1 MGKNLKEIQSMI
13 DGRYER
19 KIQVGYT
26 GKTQR
31 KEGEKWT
38 DGNGTEWEI
47 VNGKRKQI
55 TNIPAGGF
63 DKCSDCNKLIFKQR
77 DEDTYNRMGRC
88 YYCQINFE
96 VDLKVKPIRWFA
108 WRRLKDFQNME
119 AIESEMEQW
128 LDERKELLKDNPF
141 DETIA
146 NAIANSNVEMTI
158 NKNKTMTN

>member
-13 DGRYER
+13 DGKHER

-26 GKTQR
+26 GKIQR
-31 KEGEKWT
+31 EEGGKWT

-55 TNIPAGGF
+55 TNIPPRGF

-96 VDLKVKPIRWFA
+96 VDLKSKGKWKEWVIEQQKMRWESIEKEVA
-108 WRRLKDFQNME
+108 AIMKD
-119 AIESEMEQW
+119 I
-128 LDERKELLKDNPF
+128 KKDTDQAF
-141 DETIA
+141 DKSIA
-146 NAIANSNVEMTI
+146 NAMANENIST
-158 NKNKTMTN
+158 TMEQHKK

>member
-13 DGRYER
+13 DDRYER

-47 VNGKRKQI
+47 INGKRKQI
-55 TNIPAGGF
+55 TSVPARGF
-63 DKCSDCNKLIFKQR
+63 DRCSDCDKIIFKQR
-77 DEDTYNRMGRC
+77 DENTYNRMGRC

-96 VDLKVKPIRWFA
+96 VDLKAKGKWKDWVIKQEKMRWESIEKEVVA
-108 WRRLKDFQNME
+108 IMKDIKNDTDQAFDKSIANVMANE
-119 AIESEMEQW
+119 NISMAIEQH
-128 LDERKELLKDNPF
+128 KK
-141 DETIA
+141 
-146 NAIANSNVEMTI
+146 
-158 NKNKTMTN
+158 

>member
-13 DGRYER
+13 DGRYGR

-31 KEGEKWT
+31 EEGEKWI
-38 DGNGTEWEI
+38 DGNETEWEI

-55 TNIPAGGF
+55 TNVPARGF

-88 YYCQINFE
+88 FYCQINFE
-96 VDLKVKPIRWFA
+96 VHLKSKGTWDEWVKDQEMQRWKIIKKEFTSI
-108 WRRLKDFQNME
+108 LKEMKEQ
-119 AIESEMEQW
+119 SEKQ
-128 LDERKELLKDNPF
+128 F
-141 DETIA
+141 DPTIA
-146 NAIANSNVEMTI
+146 HAVGNDTQQ
-158 NKNKTMTN
+158 KNREEIKREIGN